1 MKEHEKNSNPRSFGR
16 MELACLYSPYT
27 TPRHAWRRLQDWMAS
42 HPTLLRDL
50 AGTGYNPR
58 QRIFTPAQ
66 VHLIFSALGE
76 P

>member
-1 MKEHEKNSNPRSFGR
+1 MKEHENNSNPRSFGR